1 MLKYDV
7 INMLLYIDEFWI
19 FFIDEDIYLFG
30 FFFVRVV
37 ENRRSEFLV
46 FYFLFMFVYGGYFVF
61 FFDFLFESF
70 YLIFGFYR

>member
-7 INMLLYIDEFWI
+7 INMLLYIDI

-61 FFDFLFESF
+61 FF
-70 YLIFGFYR
+70 

>member
-1 MLKYDV
+1 MLKYGV
-7 INMLLYIDEFWI
+7 INMLLYIDI

>member
-7 INMLLYIDEFWI
+7 INILLYVDI

>member
-7 INMLLYIDEFWI
+7 INMLLYVDI

>member
-1 MLKYDV
+1 MKYDV
-7 INMLLYIDEFWI
+7 ISMVLYIDI

>member
-7 INMLLYIDEFWI
+7 ISMVLYIDI

>member
-7 INMLLYIDEFWI
+7 INMLLYIDI

>member
-7 INMLLYIDEFWI
+7 INMVLYIDI